1 MQSNGILRSTDFEE
15 LLKRHPTERGICNLD
30 LFVWEWTLR
39 VFNEHNDGSVPISS
53 IIIYLLLLLHDFC
66 QVCHY
71 MSFIY
76 VIRIHMWHL
85 FVMFFCNFQSY
96 IMRIISMYDK
106 SFVRSGTSNRH

>member
-66 QVCHY
+66 HVCHY

-85 FVMFFCNFQSY
+85 FVMFFLQFSVIYHAYYFN
-96 IMRIISMYDK
+96 
-106 SFVRSGTSNRH
+106 G